1 MISGR
6 VHAVTWG
13 AIGAAALTACGI
25 GVERDLSRI
34 PPREVIYDDLCG
46 VQDYHDTL
54 LMNKAD
60 PPSVANTNEL
70 ESTEGKRRSG
80 GRTTFAFEA
89 PYQLQTLRRV
99 LRENWKRVPDEI
111 MKAERVALEVRWS
124 EKAGVR
130 RVVTTEDA
138 SIGVGREM
146 EPLPYHVCLSELLFG
161 GPLYHT
167 RRQLL
172 GLSPLAPEPATPA
185 NAVES
190 ATPANDAESA
200 PPAGDAESAPPA
212 NGAEPATP
220 TGEPAAKSAP

>member
-1 MISGR
+1 MLGR
-6 VHAVTWG
+6 SVCAVIWG
-13 AIGAAALTACGI
+13 AVGAVAFTACGI
-25 GVERDLSRI
+25 GVQRDLSRT

-80 GRTTFAFEA
+80 GRTRFAFEA
-89 PYQLQTLRRV
+89 PYQLQILRRV
-99 LRENWKRVPDEI
+99 LKENWKRVPDKI
-111 MKAERVALEVRWS
+111 MSADRVELEVRWS

-138 SIGVGREM
+138 SIGVGRDM
-146 EPLPYHVCLSELLFG
+146 ESLPYHVCLSELLFG
-161 GPLYHT
+161 APLYQT

-172 GLSPLAPEPATPA
+172 GLSPLAPAVNKPSAAPTDESLPVSPAKAADPAPSTQEEQQATPEGEA
-185 NAVES
+185 TDS
-190 ATPANDAESA
+190 AA
-200 PPAGDAESAPPA
+200 P
-212 NGAEPATP
+212 
-220 TGEPAAKSAP
+220 